1 MSKKWD
7 RRAYCNRVDDACIGA
22 DSETEYAEEGGDW
35 GVSLAIVAEADA
47 SVRSEASKHIK
58 TER

>member
-7 RRAYCNRVDDACIGA
+7 RRAYCNYVADACIGA

-35 GVSLAIVAEADA
+35 GGSLAIVAEADA
-47 SVRSEASKHIK
+47 PLRSEASKHI
-58 TER
+58 